1 MTDVTPTP
9 GMKFCSSCGNKVLV
23 EAEICM
29 NCGVRLRNA
38 GSSVG
43 SVGPS
48 GKSRLAYA
56 LFYLFLGPLGVHDF
70 YIGRNGMAIF
80 WLLSTILTGGFAL
93 FVTAPIALIMGILW
107 LVRSDD
113 EFEAMLAKA

>member
-70 YIGRNGMAIF
+70 YIGRTVTGIV
-80 WLLSTILTGGFAL
+80 WLVATITVIGA
-93 FVTAPIALIMGILW
+93 FVTIPLAFIMGVLW
-107 LVRSDD
+107 LIRSDD
-113 EFEAMLAKA
+113 EFETMLAKS